1 MLRLR
6 ARAKLE
12 LLRRRRGEATRKA
25 AGERI
30 ALWRADFEGAF
41 CPLLDII
48 PRSGQRQKLQLNAIQ
63 AAFTTARTGRDY
75 VLKARQVGL
84 TTEELARDI
93 WFFLTR
99 PGARVV
105 IVVQSSSD
113 DAAIKEVGDKAR
125 VMFDALRNEGIALP
139 FDVETGSRWELRDR
153 DASLKI
159 ISAGASEESAARK
172 GRSGTI
178 HRLHITEL
186 ALFGAFA
193 ATTMNAIL
201 ECVPG
206 PEFGTEVVIESTANG
221 AAGYFY
227 EQFKA
232 AQRAQ
237 SNGYTAHFFP
247 WHKQAEYRIA
257 LAEGEVVEVDRET
270 AREVEFVE
278 RYGITPEQLKW
289 YRAKVAE
296 KGIALTDQEYPSDEE
311 TCWLVAGRTFFDK
324 DTTSALL
331 SKATPPHRWGLDGV
345 LEGVLAMWGSP
356 VYGGEYLVAA
366 DPSEGTGGDPGAA
379 VILDRATGVH
389 VATLH
394 GQFPPWEFAGV
405 LVQAAQL
412 FNGAS
417 IAVERNNH
425 GHAVLQALKR
435 GHKYRRIYRGV
446 DGKPGWNSTEV
457 SRSAALDALE
467 HAQRSGQWA
476 SPDARVIAEQRT
488 FIVNKNGKAEAAPGA
503 HDDLIMA
510 SAIGVDVIRKP
521 MNLRHEL
528 HDYDD
533 PSED

>member
-1 MLRLR
+1 MR

-12 LLRRRRGEATRKA
+12 LLRRRRGAATRKA
-25 AGERI
+25 AGERL

-48 PRSGQRQKLQLNAIQ
+48 PRSGQRLKLRLNAIQ
-63 AAFTTARTGRDY
+63 SAFTFARTGRDY

-178 HRLHITEL
+178 HRLHVTEL

-221 AAGYFY
+221 AAGFFY

-232 AQRAQ
+232 SQRGA
-237 SNGYTAHFFP
+237 NGYTAHFFP
-247 WHKQAEYRIA
+247 WHKQAEYRTA
-257 LAEGEVVEVDRET
+257 LAEGEVVEVDPSNP
-270 AREVEFVE
+270 REVELVE

-289 YRAKVAE
+289 YRTKVGE
-296 KGIALTDQEYPSDEE
+296 KGQALTDQEYPSDEE
-311 TCWLVAGRTFFDK
+311 TCWLVTGRTFFDK
-324 DTTSALL
+324 DTTSTHLALC
-331 SKATPPHRWGLDGV
+331 TPPHQVELDGA
-345 LEGVLAMWGSP
+345 LAMWGVP
-356 VYGGEYLVAA
+356 MPGAEYLVAA

-379 VILDRATGVH
+379 VILDRATAEH
-389 VATLH
+389 VGTIH
-394 GQFPPWEFAGV
+394 GQYPPWEFAGV
-405 LVQAAQL
+405 LVAAANV

-435 GHKYRRIYRGV
+435 GHKYRRIYRGL
-446 DGKPGWNSTEV
+446 DGKPGWNSTET

-467 HAQRSGQWA
+467 HAQRNGQWA
-476 SPDARVIAEQRT
+476 SPDVRVVAEQRT
-488 FIVNKNGKAEAAPGA
+488 FIVNKHGKAEAAPGA

-521 MNLRHEL
+521 MNVRHEL
-528 HDYDD
+528 HDHDE
-533 PSED
+533 PREDY

>member
-1 MLRLR
+1 MQRLQAR
-6 ARAKLE
+6 ARLE
-12 LLRRRRGEATRKA
+12 LLRRRRGEAVRKA
-25 AGERI
+25 AGERL

-63 AAFTTARTGRDY
+63 SAFTLARTGRDY

-221 AAGYFY
+221 AAGFFY

-232 AQRAQ
+232 AQRGA
-237 SNGYTAHFFP
+237 NGYEAHFFP
-247 WHKQAEYRIA
+247 WHKQAEYRTP
-257 LAEGEVVEVDRET
+257 LTEGEVVEANPADSRE
-270 AREVEFVE
+270 AELVS
-278 RYGITPEQLKW
+278 RYGVTSEQLKW
-289 YRAKVAE
+289 YRSKVGE
-296 KGIALTDQEYPSDEE
+296 KGQALTDQEYPSDEQ
-311 TCWLVAGRTFFDK
+311 TCWLVSGRTFFDK
-324 DTTSALL
+324 GVTSALMTRTSEPL
-331 SKATPPHRWGLDGV
+331 ATDL
-345 LEGVLAMWGSP
+345 
-356 VYGGEYLVAA
+356 GGALRIWEMPRPGIAYLVVA

-379 VILDRATGVH
+379 IVFDRAGKH

-394 GQFPPWEFAGV
+394 GQFPPWPFGEL
-405 LVQAAQL
+405 LVTVAKR
-412 FNGAS
+412 FNGAT
-417 IAVERNNH
+417 IAIERNNH
-425 GHAVLQALKR
+425 GHAVLQSVLA
-435 GHKYRRIYRGV
+435 GQKYPQERVYRAP
-446 DGKPGWNSTEV
+446 DGKFGWLTNEIA
-457 SRSAALDALE
+457 RSAALDALE
-467 HAQRSGQWA
+467 EAHRTGFWA
-476 SPDARVIAEQRT
+476 SPDARVVGEQRT
-488 FIVNKNGKAEAAPGA
+488 FIVNKHGKAEASSGA

-510 SAIGVDVIRKP
+510 SAIGWDVLRKP
-521 MNLRHEL
+521 AQRRNLSNL
-528 HDYDD
+528 
-533 PSED
+533 PAA